1 MAEENINTT
10 PQNEEGIVNPKE
22 KKLIIDS
29 FRHNCSHCGTKS
41 ARYTDVSFMRIDVE
55 NGKHLYAM
63 YLRCCVCN
71 KISMHLIKNLQVDI
85 NFFNQDITYYGRK
98 INIDAVGSDGGFYI
112 GTRIILNRKDINA
125 IDENIIMSIP
135 TPTFVIDAEIPSEL
149 RDLLIEALRCVKEN
163 ALTGAS
169 ACIRKAI
176 YQFLNRENAEGDNYD
191 EKIKSIKK
199 NWPQIEDYLD
209 ILKGIKGITSDQVH
223 EDSFASFKS
232 DDAKSYVAILEEI
245 FREIYVIPNQR
256 KRRKE
261 SIMTKFSK
269 ADRARK
275 EAKETK

>member
-1 MAEENINTT
+1 MVDKDIKTESQVEE
-10 PQNEEGIVNPKE
+10 EIVNPTE

-41 ARYTDVSFMRIDVE
+41 ARYTDISFMRIDVE

-63 YLRCCVCN
+63 FLKCCVCN
-71 KISMHLIKNLQVDI
+71 KTSMHLIKNLQFQVPPFNKIITHNGERLHI
-85 NFFNQDITYYGRK
+85 NGTG
-98 INIDAVGSDGGFYI
+98 VDGGFWI
-112 GTRIILNRKDINA
+112 DKNLVFPSKIINA

-135 TPTFVIDAEIPSEL
+135 TPTFIIDSEIPSKL
-149 RDLLIEALRCVKEN
+149 RDLLIEALKCIKEN

-176 YQFLNRENAEGDNYD
+176 YQFLTKEKAQGENYD
-191 EKIKSIKK
+191 DKINSIKK

-232 DDAKSYVAILEEI
+232 DEARSYVAILEEI
-245 FREIYVIPNQR
+245 FREIYVIPEQR
-256 KRRKE
+256 KLKKE
-261 SIMTKFSK
+261 KIMQKFSK
-269 ADRARK
+269 ADKAKK